1 MLPLL
6 IHVVIV
12 LVVLVVLGLIY
23 WLVMMLP
30 IPDPFKK
37 IVQFIFIIIAVLYCL
52 SLLLP
57 LAGMGWGGGG
67 IASCR

>member
-1 MLPLL
+1 MLILL
-6 IHVVIV
+6 VHVII
-12 LVVLVVLGLIY
+12 VLVVLGLIY

-37 IVQFIFIIIAVLYCL
+37 IIQVVFVIIAVLYCL

-57 LAGMGWGGGG
+57 LAGVGWGTGP
-67 IASCR
+67 ALR